1 MRYFES
7 LDDFYN
13 ECFKYNSIKELC
25 ETLHIGRNTIN
36 SYLRNLRATFPEKYT
51 TIKAFWKIKYD
62 ENCRIKASIRTDSIR
77 TKYTLDDSVFDTINS
92 ESAYWLGI
100 LASDGC
106 VHKNKNKIS
115 INAQELDRE
124 HIESFA
130 SFLKYSGKVN
140 FRYAEAKGIKY
151 PSVYLEIHSKH
162 IKNKLTEYGIV
173 PAKSNLD
180 IDYLSYIPNE
190 YKIFFIFGYLD
201 GDGSILTKSV
211 KKARPRIEILGNKSL
226 IENIQRYLLLN
237 FEYNGKINED
247 KRFLYPKYTYTIHN
261 QKDCL
266 SFFKQYVNCPYI
278 LKRKKQK
285 AEEWIEYIENR
296 QKLQTKQFLE
306 PKECKKHKK
315 KKTPSKPCPICGK
328 LIFKHSKHCVECAK
342 IVSRKVERPTKEE
355 LSNLILQYPII
366 KIGEMHG
373 VSDNSV
379 RKWLK
384 AYDLPIKSADIKAF
398 RELYKQS
405 QEESS
410 V

>member
-77 TKYTLDDSVFDTINS
+77 TKYTLDDSAFDTINS
-92 ESAYWLGI
+92 ESAYWLGM

-124 HIESFA
+124 HIEAFA

-162 IKNKLTEYGIV
+162 IKNKLAEYGIV

-180 IDYLSYIPNE
+180 IDYLSYIPDE

-201 GDGSILTKSV
+201 GDGSILTRSEKQI
-211 KKARPRIEILGNKSL
+211 RPNIEILGNKSL
-226 IENIQRYLLLN
+226 IESIQKYLLLE
-237 FEYNGKINED
+237 FKYNGKINTE
-247 KRFLYPKYTYTIHN
+247 KRSSTIKYTYVIHN
-261 QKDCL
+261 ISDCV
-266 SFFKQYVNCPYI
+266 SFLEKYVDVPYI
-278 LKRKKQK
+278 LKRKKEK
-285 AEEWIEYIENR
+285 AKDWISYIKAREHLKRN
-296 QKLQTKQFLE
+296 TKEIANKF
-306 PKECKKHKK
+306 C
-315 KKTPSKPCPICGK
+315 SMCGK
-328 LIFKHSKHCVECAK
+328 PISKDAIYCEACYHIK
-342 IVSRKVERPTKEE
+342 SRKVIRPTKEDLINMIFE
-355 LSNLILQYPII
+355 LPIAQ
-366 KIGEMHG
+366 IGKKYG
-373 VSDNSV
+373 VKGNTV

-384 AYDLPIKSADIKAF
+384 SYDLPVKSADIKAF
-398 RELYKQS
+398 RELHKQS